1 MSSAFV
7 LRRPNPSRSRRQPVV
22 AAATR
27 RHGRPDQHDR
37 RELERGGW
45 RTTLDYRENLVR
57 SGDGRLRQ
65 IEVVW
70 SAEAERSG
78 PDGVVQVVAATAPTT
93 ETVWA
98 RLRSEADLV
107 EVRERRRTSSGE
119 LSSL

>member
-7 LRRPNPSRSRRQPVV
+7 LRRPNPLRARRQPVV
-22 AAATR
+22 ASSHRAGGSG
-27 RHGRPDQHDR
+27 HHDR
-37 RELERGGW
+37 RALERGGW
-45 RTTLDYRENLVR
+45 RTTLDYRENLIR
-57 SGDGRLRQ
+57 SSDGRLRQ

-78 PDGVVQVVAATAPTT
+78 PDGVVQVVAATAPTQ
-93 ETVWA
+93 ESVWA